1 MGMSRRARRV
11 LLTIGIVVGVVLLL
25 LASLSVLVRIPP
37 IQAQIRSRIES
48 ELQSQLNREVRIGG
62 VALGFLLWSLDF
74 RDVRIASQERL
85 EDGVLA
91 EVEGVHIYPNL
102 ADLFRFRLSLGRI
115 VVRRPIV
122 NIPPPE
128 AKPAVPTPA
137 QTPPPE
143 STLGTGPV
151 DPRYAPTRHRA
162 RGNPRWIGHMARVR
176 RAPCRGRSGRRRS
189 SARRCPFSD
198 PADRTEQD

>member
-48 ELQSQLNREVRIGG
+48 ELQVQLKREVQVGG
-62 VALGFLLWSLDF
+62 VHLGFLLSSLDF

-91 EVEGVHIYPNL
+91 LPG
-102 ADLFRFRLSLGRI
+102 
-115 VVRRPIV
+115 
-122 NIPPPE
+122 
-128 AKPAVPTPA
+128 
-137 QTPPPE
+137 
-143 STLGTGPV
+143 
-151 DPRYAPTRHRA
+151 
-162 RGNPRWIGHMARVR
+162 
-176 RAPCRGRSGRRRS
+176 
-189 SARRCPFSD
+189 
-198 PADRTEQD
+198 